1 MVSILVRGR
10 KEVEQ
15 FLAPLAAV
23 FQWQNALL
31 MVLGTLIGVVVG
43 VLPGIGAI
51 QAMALMIPFTWKMDV
66 IPAFI
71 LLISIYATSK
81 FGGSL
86 TAILFNIPGDNP
98 NAVTLIDGFPMAKNG
113 KARTAIAAS
122 ATVSILG
129 GLFASLSVLI
139 FMPLMYRLILL
150 FGPAEFFML
159 ALFGLT
165 AIAAV
170 SSTSIVKGLTA
181 GGMGILIATIGYHPL
196 IGENRYTFG
205 SSYLG
210 DGIHMVPVMLGL
222 LAMSEA
228 MKLWME
234 GSSIVGEGVP
244 LSGSYK
250 EGIIAVFKNI
260 PLFIRSCLIA
270 WVVGVAPGAGSAVAG
285 FVSYASATKTCKN
298 PETFGKGDVRGVIA
312 GDTALHACAGG
323 DLLPTVTMGI
333 PGSGAM
339 AILLGAFALHGITPG
354 PQIIKFR
361 VDLIY
366 IIIYTLFISH
376 CMSVAMA
383 VSFFPIMEKLT
394 KLRAEL
400 ISPVIIVFCLIGSY
414 MTREYLQDMFVT
426 TLFGILGYYMRKHGY
441 HPIPLTLGLILG
453 PIAEIGLF
461 EALAFSRNGIFI
473 FFTRIPSL
481 ILFLCIMAVIF
492 WPYIER
498 LYKKSRTS
506 TA

>member
-1 MVSILVRGR
+1 MAFRRR
-10 KEVEQ
+10 KDVEQ
-15 FLAPLAAV
+15 LLAPLVAL
-23 FQWQNALL
+23 FQWQNVAL
-31 MVLGTLIGVVVG
+31 MVLGTFIGVIVG
-43 VLPGIGAI
+43 ILPGIGAI
-51 QAMALMIPFTWKMDV
+51 QAMVLMIPITWKMDV
-66 IPAFI
+66 TPAFI

-113 KARTAIAAS
+113 KARTAIGAS

-129 GLFASLSVLI
+129 GLFSSLSVLI
-139 FMPLMYRLILL
+139 FMPVMYQLILL

-165 AIAAV
+165 AVSAV
-170 SSTSIVKGLTA
+170 SSTSIVKGLTSA
-181 GGMGILIATIGYHPL
+181 GIGIMLSTVGFHPL
-196 IGENRYTFG
+196 MGENRYTFD
-205 SSYLG
+205 SMYLG

-222 LAMSEA
+222 LAMSSA
-228 MKLWME
+228 MRLWME

-250 EGIIAVFKNI
+250 EGIKAVFNNI

-323 DLLPTVTMGI
+323 DILPTITMGI

-339 AILLGAFALHGITPG
+339 AVLLGAFVLHGITPG

-361 VDLIY
+361 VDIV
-366 IIIYTLFISH
+366 YTIVYTIFVAH
-376 CMSVAMA
+376 CISVAMA
-383 VSFFPIMEKLT
+383 LSLTGAMEKLT
-394 KLRAEL
+394 KMRAEL
-400 ISPVIIVFCLIGSY
+400 ISPIIVILCLLGSY
-414 MTREYLQDMFVT
+414 MVRQYWQDMFVT
-426 TLFGILGYYMRKHGY
+426 TLCSIVGYVMVKNGY
-441 HPIPLTLGLILG
+441 HPIPLLLGLILG
-453 PIAEIGLF
+453 PIAEIGFF
-461 EALAFSRNGIFI
+461 EALALSRNGIFI

-481 ILFLCIMAVIF
+481 ILFLCIIAVIF

-498 LYKKSRTS
+498 LYKKKPTS